1 MIVLLGPTASGK
13 TSVSIQ
19 IAKALGGEI
28 VGADSVQIY
37 RDLIIGSAPPTKD
50 EMEGVPHHLTG
61 ILDLSKKISAGE
73 YIKMA
78 SDVVTE
84 IESRKKIP
92 IMVGG
97 TNFYV
102 DAFINGLSPVPEISV
117 EDNKDFD
124 IRTDNVATQDLYGE
138 LAKKDPEWAGS
149 ISSPND
155 RQRIKRGLIVLEKTG
170 KKISDWNKIPR
181 EKPYLGKTQVFALE
195 INRNELYQRINLR
208 AKQMVDSGI
217 IEELQKINVRG
228 FNSLNCP
235 VLNSIGYK
243 ETGMFLN
250 KEIST
255 REDLIELIAKN
266 TRHLAKRQL
275 TWLRNRDY
283 VNWTDRN
290 NALELVVNH
299 YEPNSKVSK

>member
-13 TSVSIQ
+13 TSISIKL
-19 IAKALGGEI
+19 AKELDGEI
-28 VGADSVQIY
+28 VGADCVQIY
-37 RDLIIGSAPPTKD
+37 RDLIIGSAAPTKE
-50 EMEGVPHHLTG
+50 EMDGIPHHLIG
-61 ILDLSKKISAGE
+61 ILDLSQKISAGE
-73 YIKMA
+73 YVKMA
-78 SDVVTE
+78 SEVVTE
-84 IESRKKIP
+84 IESRKKVP

-117 EDNKDFD
+117 EDNKDLD
-124 IRTDNVATQDLYGE
+124 KRTDDILTQDLYSE
-138 LAKKDPEWAGS
+138 LENKDPVWAGK

-155 RQRIKRGLIVLEKTG
+155 RQRIKRGLLVLEKTG

-181 EKPYLGKTQVFALE
+181 EKLYFGKTQAFALE
-195 INRNELYQRINLR
+195 INRAELYKRINLR

-243 ETGMFLN
+243 ETGMFLS
-250 KEIST
+250 KEIAT
-255 REDLIELIAKN
+255 GEDLIELIAKN
-266 TRHLAKRQL
+266 TRHFAKRQL
-275 TWLRNRDY
+275 TWLRHRDY
-283 VNWTDRN
+283 VNWLDCN
-290 NALELVVNH
+290 KILELVMNH
-299 YEPNSKVSK
+299 YEPSSKDSK

>member
-13 TSVSIQ
+13 TSTSIR
-19 IAKALGGEI
+19 IAKALDGEI

-37 RDLIIGSAPPTKD
+37 RDLVIGSAAPTKD
-50 EMEGVPHHLTG
+50 EMDGVPHHLTG
-61 ILDLSKKISAGE
+61 ILDLSQKISAGE

-78 SDVVTE
+78 SEVVKE
-84 IESRKKIP
+84 IESRKKVP

-102 DAFINGLSPVPEISV
+102 DAFINGLSPIPAISV
-117 EDNKDFD
+117 EDNKVFD
-124 IRTDNVATQDLYGE
+124 QKTDSILTQDLYSE
-138 LAKKDPEWAGS
+138 LENKDPDWANN

-170 KKISDWNKIPR
+170 KKISDWNKIPK
-181 EKPYLGKTQVFALE
+181 EKPYSGKTQVFAME
-195 INRNELYQRINLR
+195 INRNELYNRINLR
-208 AKQMVDSGI
+208 ASQMVDSGI
-217 IEELQKINVRG
+217 IKELQGINNRG

-243 ETGMFLN
+243 ETGMYLD
-250 KEIST
+250 KEIAT
-255 REDLIELIAKN
+255 REYLTDLMAKN

-283 VNWTDRN
+283 VNWLDCNKT
-290 NALELVVNH
+290 LELVMNQ
-299 YEPNSKVSK
+299 Y

>member
-13 TSVSIQ
+13 TSTSIQ
-19 IAKALGGEI
+19 IAKALDGEI

-37 RDLIIGSAPPTKD
+37 RDLVIGSAAPTED
-50 EMEGVPHHLTG
+50 EMDGIPHHLTG
-61 ILDLSKKISAGE
+61 ILDLSQKISAGE
-73 YIKMA
+73 YIRMA
-78 SDVVTE
+78 SEVIAE

-102 DAFINGLSPVPEISV
+102 DAFINGLSPIPEISAQ
-117 EDNKDFD
+117 DNKEFD
-124 IRTDNVATQDLYGE
+124 KKTDNILTQNLYSE
-138 LAKKDPEWAGS
+138 LEKKDLEWAEN

-181 EKPYLGKTQVFALE
+181 EKPYLGETRVFALE
-195 INRNELYQRINLR
+195 MNRNELYERINLR

-217 IEELQKINVRG
+217 IEELQEINVKG
-228 FNSLNCP
+228 FNSFNCP
-235 VLNSIGYK
+235 ALNSIGYK
-243 ETGMFLN
+243 EAGMFLS
-250 KEIST
+250 KEILST
-255 REDLIELIAKN
+255 EELIKLIAKN

-275 TWLRNRDY
+275 TWLRNRNY
-283 VNWTDRN
+283 VNWLNCDKTLKIVMN
-290 NALELVVNH
+290 L
-299 YEPNSKVSK
+299 YEPNS